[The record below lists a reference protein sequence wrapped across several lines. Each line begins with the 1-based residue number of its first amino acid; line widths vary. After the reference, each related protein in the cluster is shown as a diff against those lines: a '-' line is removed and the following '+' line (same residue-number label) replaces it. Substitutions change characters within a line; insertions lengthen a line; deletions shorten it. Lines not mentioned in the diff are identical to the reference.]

1 MIRMWIFSWDQNG
14 IRITY
19 WDQNGIVMCSNRT
32 TYIYIHIHMYVSN
45 AIYLGIW
52 MDNKNDVGVV
62 DDDGHYYSSYSVS
75 VIVIL
80 LLLLLFFVLLMIE
93 TNRHRRYV

>member
-1 MIRMWIFSWDQNG
+1 
-14 IRITY
+14 
-19 WDQNGIVMCSNRT
+19 MCSNGT

-62 DDDGHYYSSYSVS
+62 DDDDDDDDWDVSSP
-75 VIVIL
+75 L
-80 LLLLLFFVLLMIE
+80 LWE
-93 TNRHRRYV
+93 TPPAPIYTYTC